1 MAPLAVCSGLPLVL
15 DGRLGAP
22 AFVRFAIRGSSFMS
36 FNYNYVIGSINYN
49 YVIGY
54 EETV

>member
-22 AFVRFAIRGSSFMS
+22 AIVRFAIRGSSFMS
-36 FNYNYVIGSINYN
+36 LFLNYN

>member
-15 DGRLGAP
+15 DGRLGVP
-22 AFVRFAIRGSSFMS
+22 AIVRFAIRGSSFMS
-36 FNYNYVIGSINYN
+36 LFLNYN